1 MRLRDRLGARGPSS
15 PVIPAGTPDVGAP
28 CTAGTAG
35 AAGAVGSRI
44 GGGDGWEQTRWTAPV
59 ATPLMGALGPHAVPR
74 GMDTLCVPDAAAV
87 AAAVRSLEGPCTTPV
102 NASRPVVVIDIETSG
117 LGASLV
123 PWMAALAWHE
133 RGRVHLMQWT
143 LHSPGAERVFLADVF
158 SCLDRVLQPG
168 TRLLSYNGKSFD
180 LPRLRT
186 RAQRLALGQGAS
198 RGQVPSLGAA
208 HLDLVLATRRV
219 FKSALPNCRLGT
231 IESEVL
237 GHRRRGDMSGMEIA
251 ELWER
256 MVATPGL
263 AEALADADAD
273 TSAQDSLDPFL
284 RDDLAAAQLH
294 NRGDVFGLC
303 SVATAVAQRLQQP
316 ASLSEAMGA
325 ATHLRQI
332 EAADAATEVLQPLV
346 EAAVAAGQRRDPR
359 WVDAALLL
367 ADLHR
372 TAERHDAAAGLWR
385 QVCAASP
392 GHIRAHEALAKH
404 LEHRARRPDLALHV
418 AKASLAPCPRR
429 LARLEK
435 KFAAG

>member
-1 MRLRDRLGARGPSS
+1 MQ
-15 PVIPAGTPDVGAP
+15 
-28 CTAGTAG
+28 AG
-35 AAGAVGSRI
+35 AAGSRE
-44 GGGDGWEQTRWTAPV
+44 GGGQGWEQTRWTAPV
-59 ATPLMGALGPHAVPR
+59 ETPLMAALGPRVVPR
-74 GMDTLCVPDAAAV
+74 GMETLSVPDAAAV
-87 AAAVRSLEGPCTTPV
+87 AAAVRALEGPSTAPV
-102 NASRPVVVIDIETSG
+102 HASRPVVVLDIETSG

-143 LHSPGAERVFLADVF
+143 LHAPSAERVFLADVF

-186 RAQRLALGQGAS
+186 RAQRLALGDGGS
-198 RGQVPSLGAA
+198 RGQVPSLFAA

-219 FKSALPNCRLGT
+219 FKAALPNCRLGT

-237 GHRRRGDMSGMEIA
+237 GHRRQGDMSGMEIA

-263 AEALADADAD
+263 AEALADPESDRETA
-273 TSAQDSLDPFL
+273 AQDALDPFL

-303 SVATAVAQRLQQP
+303 SVATAVAHRLEQP
-316 ASLSEAMGA
+316 ESLSEAMGA

-332 EAADAATEVLQPLV
+332 EAAGTAIEVLQPRV
-346 EAAVAAGQRRDPR
+346 DAAAASRTAPERG

-372 TAERHDAAAGLWR
+372 TADAHDAAAELWGR
-385 QVCAASP
+385 VCEASV
-392 GHIRAHEALAKH
+392 GHVRAHEALAKH
-404 LEHRARRPDLALHV
+404 LEHRARRPDLALEV

-435 KFAAG
+435 KIAAL

>member
-1 MRLRDRLGARGPSS
+1 
-15 PVIPAGTPDVGAP
+15 
-28 CTAGTAG
+28 
-35 AAGAVGSRI
+35 
-44 GGGDGWEQTRWTAPV
+44 
-59 ATPLMGALGPHAVPR
+59 MGALGAHAVPR
-74 GMDTLCVPDAAAV
+74 GMETLSVPDAASV
-87 AAAVRSLEGPCTTPV
+87 AAAVRALEGPAAEAV
-102 NASRPVVVIDIETSG
+102 HASRPVVVLDIETSG

-123 PWMAALAWHE
+123 PYMAALAWHE
-133 RGRVHLMQWT
+133 RGRMHLMQWT
-143 LHSPGAERVFLADVF
+143 LHSPGAERVFLNDVF

-186 RAQRLALGQGAS
+186 RAQRLALGDRAS

-219 FKSALPNCRLGT
+219 FKTALPNCRLGT

-263 AEALADADAD
+263 AEALSDPDSVD
-273 TSAQDSLDPFL
+273 TSAQDALDPFL

-303 SVATAVAQRLQQP
+303 SVATAVAKRLEQP

-332 EAADAATEVLQPLV
+332 EAPDAATEVLLSHLDASGPPPGR
-346 EAAVAAGQRRDPR
+346 GQGRGQGTKQV

-372 TAERHDAAAGLWR
+372 TADRHEDAAGLWR
-385 QVCAASP
+385 RVCEASV
-392 GHIRAHEALAKH
+392 GHVRAHEALAKH
-404 LEHRARRPDLALHV
+404 LEHRVRRPDLALEV
-418 AKASLAPCPRR
+418 ARASLAPCPRR

-435 KFAAG
+435 KTAAL

>member
-1 MRLRDRLGARGPSS
+1 
-15 PVIPAGTPDVGAP
+15 
-28 CTAGTAG
+28 
-35 AAGAVGSRI
+35 
-44 GGGDGWEQTRWTAPV
+44 
-59 ATPLMGALGPHAVPR
+59 
-74 GMDTLCVPDAAAV
+74 
-87 AAAVRSLEGPCTTPV
+87 EGPAADPV
-102 NASRPVVVIDIETSG
+102 NASRPVVVLDIETSG

-123 PWMAALAWHE
+123 PYMAALAWHE

-143 LHSPGAERVFLADVF
+143 LHSPAAERVFLADVF

-198 RGQVPSLGAA
+198 RGQVPSLCAA

-219 FKSALPNCRLGT
+219 FKAALPNCRLGT

-263 AEALADADAD
+263 ADALADPDLD
-273 TSAQDSLDPFL
+273 TAAQDALDPFL
-284 RDDLAAAQLH
+284 QDDLAAAQLH

-303 SVATAVAQRLQQP
+303 SVATAVAQRLERP

-332 EAADAATEVLQPLV
+332 EAPGAATEVLQPLV
-346 EAAVAAGQRRDPR
+346 DAVDVSDRSRERG

-372 TAERHDAAAGLWR
+372 AADGHDAAAGLWR
-385 QVCAASP
+385 RVCDTAP
-392 GHIRAHEALAKH
+392 GHVRAHEALAKH
-404 LEHRARRPDLALHV
+404 LEHRARRPDLALAV

-435 KFAAG
+435 KTAAR

>member
-1 MRLRDRLGARGPSS
+1 MRLRDRLGARGPSNTKANTS
-15 PVIPAGTPDVGAP
+15 VGAR
-28 CTAGTAG
+28 T
-35 AAGAVGSRI
+35 
-44 GGGDGWEQTRWTAPV
+44 GGGQGWEQTRWTAPV
-59 ATPLMGALGPHAVPR
+59 ETPLMGALGPHAVPR
-74 GMDTLCVPDAAAV
+74 GMETLFVPDAASV
-87 AAAVRSLEGPCTTPV
+87 AAAVRALEGPAADPV
-102 NASRPVVVIDIETSG
+102 HASRPVVVLDIETSG

-123 PWMAALAWHE
+123 PYMAALAWHE

-158 SCLDRVLQPG
+158 SCLEGVLQPG

-186 RAQRLALGQGAS
+186 RAQRLALGDGAS
-198 RGQVPSLGAA
+198 RGTVPSLFAA

-219 FKSALPNCRLGT
+219 FKAALPNCRLGT

-256 MVATPGL
+256 MVATPRL
-263 AEALADADAD
+263 AEALADPGAD
-273 TSAQDSLDPFL
+273 TAAQDALDPFL

-303 SVATAVAQRLQQP
+303 SVATAVAKRLEQP

-332 EAADAATEVLQPLV
+332 DAADAATEVLQPLV
-346 EAAVAAGQRRDPR
+346 DGSGSPSRGRERG

-372 TAERHDAAAGLWR
+372 TADRHEAAAGLWR
-385 QVCAASP
+385 RVCDASV
-392 GHIRAHEALAKH
+392 GHVRAHEALAKH
-404 LEHRARRPDLALHV
+404 LEHRAGRPDLALEV
-418 AKASLAPCPRR
+418 AKASLAPCSRR

-435 KFAAG
+435 KTAAL

>member
-1 MRLRDRLGARGPSS
+1 M
-15 PVIPAGTPDVGAP
+15 
-28 CTAGTAG
+28 
-35 AAGAVGSRI
+35 
-44 GGGDGWEQTRWTAPV
+44 
-59 ATPLMGALGPHAVPR
+59 
-74 GMDTLCVPDAAAV
+74 PDAATV
-87 AAAVRSLEGPCTTPV
+87 AAAVRTLEGPAAAAV
-102 NASRPVVVIDIETSG
+102 HASRPVVVLDIETSG

-123 PWMAALAWHE
+123 PYMAALAWHE

-143 LHSPGAERVFLADVF
+143 LHTPGAERMFLADVF

-186 RAQRLALGQGAS
+186 RAQRLALGAGVN
-198 RGQVPSLGAA
+198 RGQVPSLSAA

-219 FKSALPNCRLGT
+219 FKAALPNCRLST

-263 AEALADADAD
+263 AAALAEAPAASDAD
-273 TSAQDSLDPFL
+273 DSLDPFL

-316 ASLSEAMGA
+316 ASLAEAMGA

-332 EAADAATEVLQPLV
+332 EAAAAATAVLQPHV
-346 EAAVAAGQRRDPR
+346 DGAGPVGRGQGPVVIRSRVSGRGREPER
-359 WVDAALLL
+359 GWIDAALLL

-372 TAERHDAAAGLWR
+372 TADGHDAAAGLWR
-385 QVCAASP
+385 RVCEASP
-392 GHIRAHEALAKH
+392 GHVRAHEALAKH
-404 LEHRARRPDLALHV
+404 LEHRVRRPDLALEV

-435 KFAAG
+435 KAAAL

>member
-1 MRLRDRLGARGPSS
+1 MRLRDRLGARGPSK
-15 PVIPAGTPDVGAP
+15 ANL
-28 CTAGTAG
+28 
-35 AAGAVGSRI
+35 AAGSAESGASRA
-44 GGGDGWEQTRWTAPV
+44 GGGQGWEQTRWTAPV
-59 ATPLMGALGPHAVPR
+59 ETPLMGVLGPRAVPR
-74 GMDTLCVPDAAAV
+74 GMETLSVPDAATV
-87 AAAVRSLEGPCTTPV
+87 AAAVRALEGPAAAPV
-102 NASRPVVVIDIETSG
+102 HASRPVVVLDIETSG

-123 PWMAALAWHE
+123 PYMAALAWHE

-186 RAQRLALGQGAS
+186 RAQRLALGDGAS
-198 RGQVPSLGAA
+198 RGEVPSLFAA

-219 FKSALPNCRLGT
+219 FKAALPNCRLST

-263 AEALADADAD
+263 AEALADGGAD
-273 TSAQDSLDPFL
+273 TTAQDALDPFL

-303 SVATAVAQRLQQP
+303 SVATAVAQRLEQP
-316 ASLSEAMGA
+316 GSLSEAMGA

-332 EAADAATEVLQPLV
+332 EAAEAATEVLAPLV
-346 EAAVAAGQRRDPR
+346 DRTGLSGPGRERV

-372 TAERHDAAAGLWR
+372 AADRHEAAAGLWR
-385 QVCAASP
+385 RVCEASV
-392 GHIRAHEALAKH
+392 GHVRAHEALAKH
-404 LEHRARRPDLALHV
+404 LEHRARRPDLALEV

-435 KFAAG
+435 KTAAL

>member
-1 MRLRDRLGARGPSS
+1 MRLRDRLGARGPSK
-15 PVIPAGTPDVGAP
+15 PVVD
-28 CTAGTAG
+28 AG
-35 AAGAVGSRI
+35 ATGSRS
-44 GGGDGWEQTRWTAPV
+44 GGGQGWEQTRWTAPV
-59 ATPLMGALGPHAVPR
+59 ETPLMGALGPHAVPR
-74 GMDTLCVPDAAAV
+74 GMETLSVPDAATV
-87 AAAVRSLEGPCTTPV
+87 AAAVRSLEGPSTTPV
-102 NASRPVVVIDIETSG
+102 NASRPVVVLDIETSG

-123 PWMAALAWHE
+123 PWMTALAWHE

-143 LHSPGAERVFLADVF
+143 LHSPDAERVFLADVF
-158 SCLDRVLQPG
+158 SCLDQILQPG

-186 RAQRLALGQGAS
+186 RAQRLALGDGAS
-198 RGQVPSLGAA
+198 RGRGDVASLSAA

-219 FKSALPNCRLGT
+219 FKAALPNCRLGT

-263 AEALADADAD
+263 AEALADSSVD
-273 TSAQDSLDPFL
+273 TTAQDALDPFL
-284 RDDLAAAQLH
+284 RDDLVGAQLH

-303 SVATAVAQRLQQP
+303 SVATAVAQRLEQP

-332 EAADAATEVLQPLV
+332 EAADAATAVLQPLV
-346 EAAVAAGQRRDPR
+346 DAAHASGQRPDKG

-372 TAERHDAAAGLWR
+372 TADQHEAAAGLWR
-385 QVCAASP
+385 RVCEVSP
-392 GHIRAHEALAKH
+392 GHVRAHEALAKH
-404 LEHRARRPDLALHV
+404 LEHRAKKPGLALEV

-435 KFAAG
+435 KNAAP

>member
-1 MRLRDRLGARGPSS
+1 MGS
-15 PVIPAGTPDVGAP
+15 
-28 CTAGTAG
+28 AG
-35 AAGAVGSRI
+35 ATGSTGAGADGATGSRV
-44 GGGDGWEQTRWTAPV
+44 GGGQGWEQTRWTAPV
-59 ATPLMGALGPHAVPR
+59 QTPLMGALGPRAVPR
-74 GMDTLCVPDAAAV
+74 GMETLSVPDAATV
-87 AAAVRSLEGPCTTPV
+87 AAAVRALEGPSAVPV
-102 NASRPVVVIDIETSG
+102 HASRPVVVLDIETSG

-143 LHSPGAERVFLADVF
+143 LHAPGAERVFLADVF

-186 RAQRLALGQGAS
+186 RAQRLALGPGQGAS
-198 RGQVPSLGAA
+198 RGQVPSLSAA

-219 FKSALPNCRLGT
+219 FKAALPNCRLGT

-237 GHRRRGDMSGMEIA
+237 GHRRQGDMSGMEIA

-256 MVATPGL
+256 MVSTPGL
-263 AEALADADAD
+263 AAALADPDSDTESQDA
-273 TSAQDSLDPFL
+273 LDPYL

-303 SVATAVAQRLQQP
+303 SVATAVAQRLEQP

-332 EAADAATEVLQPLV
+332 EAADTAVDVLQPLV
-346 EAAVAAGQRRDPR
+346 DSAAASGKSRERG

-372 TAERHDAAAGLWR
+372 TADAHDAAAGLWR
-385 QVCAASP
+385 QVCDASV
-392 GHIRAHEALAKH
+392 GHVRAHEALAKH
-404 LEHRARRPDLALHV
+404 LEHRARRPDLALEV

-435 KFAAG
+435 KTAAL

>member
-1 MRLRDRLGARGPSS
+1 MRLRDRLVARGPSKAS
-15 PVIPAGTPDVGAP
+15 VD
-28 CTAGTAG
+28 AG
-35 AAGAVGSRI
+35 AAGSRV
-44 GGGDGWEQTRWTAPV
+44 GGGQGWEQTRWTAPV
-59 ATPLMGALGPHAVPR
+59 ETPLMGALGPHAVPR
-74 GMDTLCVPDAAAV
+74 GMETLFVPDAASV
-87 AAAVRSLEGPCTTPV
+87 AAAVRALEGPAAAV
-102 NASRPVVVIDIETSG
+102 VHASRPVVVLDIETSG

-123 PWMAALAWHE
+123 PYMAALAWHE

-143 LHSPGAERVFLADVF
+143 LHSPGAERAFLADVF
-158 SCLDRVLQPG
+158 SCLDRVLEPG

-186 RAQRLALGQGAS
+186 RAQRLALGDGAS
-198 RGQVPSLGAA
+198 RGLVPSLNAA
-208 HLDLVLATRRV
+208 HLDLMLATRRV
-219 FKSALPNCRLGT
+219 FKAALPNCRLGT

-263 AEALADADAD
+263 AEALADTDAD
-273 TSAQDSLDPFL
+273 TAAQDALDPFL

-303 SVATAVAQRLQQP
+303 SVATAVAQRLEQP
-316 ASLSEAMGA
+316 ASLSEAVGA

-332 EAADAATEVLQPLV
+332 ESAEAASGLLRPLV
-346 EAAVAAGQRRDPR
+346 DGAPPSGRKQV

-385 QVCAASP
+385 RVCEASV
-392 GHIRAHEALAKH
+392 GHVRAHEALAKH
-404 LEHRARRPDLALHV
+404 LEHRARRPDLALEV

-435 KFAAG
+435 KIAAS

>member
-1 MRLRDRLGARGPSS
+1 MRLRDRLGARGPSA
-15 PVIPAGTPDVGAP
+15 PAIEAGAP
-28 CTAGTAG
+28 
-35 AAGAVGSRI
+35 GSRV
-44 GGGDGWEQTRWTAPV
+44 GGGQGWEQTRWTAPV
-59 ATPLMGALGPHAVPR
+59 QTPLMGALGPRAVPR
-74 GMDTLCVPDAAAV
+74 GMETLSVPDAAAV
-87 AAAVRSLEGPCTTPV
+87 AAAVRTLEGPAAAAV
-102 NASRPVVVIDIETSG
+102 HASRPVVVLDIETSG

-123 PWMAALAWHE
+123 PYMAALAWHE

-143 LHSPGAERVFLADVF
+143 LHSPGAERTFLADVF

-186 RAQRLALGQGAS
+186 RAQRLALGEG
-198 RGQVPSLGAA
+198 RGSGPGEVPSLSAA

-219 FKSALPNCRLGT
+219 FKAALPNCRLST

-263 AEALADADAD
+263 AEALADSDAD
-273 TSAQDSLDPFL
+273 DSLDPFL

-332 EAADAATEVLQPLV
+332 EAAAAATAVLQPHV
-346 EAAVAAGQRRDPR
+346 DGVGSSGSDSGRARRRPSGR
-359 WVDAALLL
+359 GREPERGWVDAALLL

-372 TAERHDAAAGLWR
+372 TADGHDAAAGLWR
-385 QVCAASP
+385 RVCDASP
-392 GHIRAHEALAKH
+392 GHVRAHEALAKH
-404 LEHRARRPDLALHV
+404 LEHRARRPDLALEV
-418 AKASLAPCPRR
+418 ARASLAPCPRR

-435 KFAAG
+435 KTAAL